1 MQFRDPHVPPMLRDF
16 VKSDMRL
23 LKLYESGLPSWAVLL
38 PCYGLW
44 YRPWMRTATWL
55 LVTAIS
61 IFSMAMGFYDLYKN
75 VPLVRQAMA
84 TLSARLFPSAHRI
97 VEWLER
103 HAQVRLSILF
113 TYVFSKS
120 PLFISLMR
128 LLRSAMGLLTQSLMP
143 VGRAAQTLVA

>member
-1 MQFRDPHVPPMLRDF
+1 
-16 VKSDMRL
+16 
-23 LKLYESGLPSWAVLL
+23 
-38 PCYGLW
+38 
-44 YRPWMRTATWL
+44 
-55 LVTAIS
+55 
-61 IFSMAMGFYDLYKN
+61 
-75 VPLVRQAMA
+75 MA

-143 VGRAAQTLVA
+143 VGRAAQTLVAPVVSSLAWATASPCS